1 MIYLS
6 HSKAEFILH
15 RTRQKYYFES
25 ERPSHLLALRLKEC
39 ESKAYISAI
48 KSSDDQ
54 VTTNPVAINDIFIG
68 FYTNLYK
75 AETDFDEPICKQYL
89 DKLELPRI
97 SQMDKESLEAPL
109 SLEELHVS
117 LKSLQKGK
125 SPGLDG
131 LPPELYL
138 EIWDLVGIPMLN
150 SFNFA
155 IEHGVFRRDQK
166 TSLILLLLKKGKN
179 PLDCS
184 SYRPISLI
192 PCDLKIYAKV
202 FASRMEKVIHSLIK
216 EDQTGFIKGRNASDN
231 MRRLLHILD
240 FADSHPTPCAVFSLD
255 VEKAFDRLEWNYM
268 WAVLQCFGFGEHF
281 ISMIKTLYHSPAASV
296 ITGNIISP
304 SFPLQRGTRQ
314 GCPLSP
320 LLFCLSLEPL
330 AQAIRKSEVSIKIH
344 DHNHSISLYADDM
357 MMRVGGA
364 RPSTIDAWQCFL
376 MDIRDCIKEW
386 LLCFYCPSLSP
397 SLLIGPWDVECVSVV
412 LFCYILDVM
421 LCYVWIFF
429 FLNLL
434 ITKKIKCLTKSAEQK
449 TTRASKSKGHV
460 IPKSINFYNFFYK
473 KIILTPSFWMVQYK
487 SFLFQINADLWI
499 FLFIKESWKNKYST
513 VLNIENNNNINVSWK
528 ANQHIRMISD
538 GPCDTEDWSND
549 AENSTLITGINY
561 ILRYIQIESSYFI

>member
-1 MIYLS
+1 MLCSVPLSDVKAKSPRWRFNISLLSNQTFITSLKEYIKEFLEINMPSDVDPQILWETTKCAIRGFCISFSSTLAKAKTHQFTQLENKIQSLQNLQKQHFTEQQATQLSSLKEEYDLLS

-54 VTTNPVAINDIFIG
+54 VTTNPVAINDIFKG

-138 EIWDLVGIPMLN
+138 EIWDLVGILMLN

-155 IEHGVFRRDQK
+155 IEHGVFHRDQK
-166 TSLILLLLKKGKN
+166 TSLISLLLKKGKD

-202 FASRMEKVIHSLIK
+202 FASRLEKVIHSLIK

-255 VEKAFDRLEWNYM
+255 AEKAFDRLEWNYM
-268 WAVLQCFGFGEHF
+268 WAVLQC
-281 ISMIKTLYHSPAASV
+281 L
-296 ITGNIISP
+296 
-304 SFPLQRGTRQ
+304 
-314 GCPLSP
+314 
-320 LLFCLSLEPL
+320 
-330 AQAIRKSEVSIKIH
+330 
-344 DHNHSISLYADDM
+344 
-357 MMRVGGA
+357 
-364 RPSTIDAWQCFL
+364 
-376 MDIRDCIKEW
+376 
-386 LLCFYCPSLSP
+386 
-397 SLLIGPWDVECVSVV
+397 
-412 LFCYILDVM
+412 
-421 LCYVWIFF
+421 
-429 FLNLL
+429 
-434 ITKKIKCLTKSAEQK
+434 
-449 TTRASKSKGHV
+449 
-460 IPKSINFYNFFYK
+460 
-473 KIILTPSFWMVQYK
+473 
-487 SFLFQINADLWI
+487 
-499 FLFIKESWKNKYST
+499 
-513 VLNIENNNNINVSWK
+513 
-528 ANQHIRMISD
+528 
-538 GPCDTEDWSND
+538 
-549 AENSTLITGINY
+549 
-561 ILRYIQIESSYFI
+561 